1 MRRQSKYSPL
11 FHVIVASLGGLQ
23 FGFNTA
29 IIAGVLLSVT
39 RIFHLTQW
47 QQGIFAS
54 SILLGALLGSSCSGI
69 LADRLGRKGAQ
80 QCSAIIFIIGGI
92 LLFFTGTFHLFVF
105 GRFIQGL
112 GVGIVSM
119 VVPMYLAE
127 IAPSESRGAYVS
139 VNQLAITIGIVVAY
153 LLNWIF
159 EHSDW
164 HVVFFISTMIA
175 IIYLIGLIFIP
186 ESTVYRQ
193 KMKSRKNIWKLLFFR
208 KRLRRILAFGV
219 ILSALQQFT
228 GINIVIYFAP
238 TILQTIGN
246 AETGYAISTA
256 LFLGLINVIAT
267 IISLWL
273 IDRVGRRKL
282 LIGSVFFMMLSL
294 FTIGI
299 GLYKKIAMVESIT
312 FASLIIY
319 IVAFAVGMGPITWL
333 LISEIYP
340 LRIRGQAMS
349 IATFANW
356 LSNYI
361 VSLTF
366 LPIMYLLTPSG
377 AFLLYGF
384 IALFALLFVFKRVPE
399 TKGKSLTE
407 ISKELN
413 VNSL

>member
-1 MRRQSKYSPL
+1 MHNQNKYLSL
-11 FHVIVASLGGLQ
+11 FHVVVASLGGLQ

-39 RIFHLTQW
+39 KIFQLTQW
-47 QQGIFAS
+47 EQGIFAS
-54 SILLGALLGSSCSGI
+54 SILLGALLGSSLSGI
-69 LADRLGRKGAQ
+69 LADQLGRKGAQ
-80 QCSAIIFIIGGI
+80 QCSAAIFIIGGI
-92 LLFFTGTFHLFVF
+92 ILFFTSTFHLFVF
-105 GRFIQGL
+105 GRFTQGL

-127 IAPSESRGAYVS
+127 IAPSKYRGAYVS
-139 VNQLAITIGIVVAY
+139 VNQLAITIGIVLAY
-153 LLNWIF
+153 LINWF
-159 EHSDW
+159 FAYSDW
-164 HVVFFISTMIA
+164 HIIFSVSIGIA
-175 IIYLIGLIFIP
+175 IIYFIALLFIP
-186 ESTVYRQ
+186 ESMVYSQ
-193 KMKSRKNIWKLLFFR
+193 KMKSSKNIWKLLFFR
-208 KRLRRILAFGV
+208 KRLRRILSFGV

-238 TILQTIGN
+238 TIFQRIGN
-246 AETGYAISTA
+246 TETGYAISTA
-256 LFLGLINVIAT
+256 LFLSVINVIAT

-273 IDRVGRRKL
+273 IDRIGRRKL
-282 LIGSVFFMMLSL
+282 LISSVFFMMLSL
-294 FTIGI
+294 FIIGI
-299 GLYKKIAMVESIT
+299 GLYRNVMMVRWVT

-319 IVAFAVGMGPITWL
+319 IVAFAIGMGPITWL

-340 LRIRGQAMS
+340 IRIRGQAMS

-366 LPIMYLLTPSG
+366 LQIMYLLTPGG

-384 IALFALLFVFKRVPE
+384 IAFFALLFVFRRVPE

-407 ISKELN
+407 ISKELHL
-413 VNSL
+413 NSL

>member
-1 MRRQSKYSPL
+1 MQTQIKYLSL

-39 RIFHLTQW
+39 RIFYLTQW

-54 SILLGALLGSSCSGI
+54 SILLGALVGSSSSGI
-69 LADRLGRKGAQ
+69 LADRFGRKGAQ

-92 LLFFTGTFHLFVF
+92 ILLFAGTFHLFVF

-127 IAPSESRGAYVS
+127 IAPSKYRGAYVS
-139 VNQLAITIGIVVAY
+139 VNQLAITMGIVLAY
-153 LLNWIF
+153 LLNWLF
-159 EHSDW
+159 VYRDW
-164 HVVFFISTMIA
+164 HIIFFVSIGIA
-175 IIYLIGLIFIP
+175 VTYLIGLTFIP
-186 ESTVYRQ
+186 ESTAYRQ
-193 KMKSRKNIWKLLFFR
+193 KMKSGKNIWKLLFFR
-208 KRLRRILAFGV
+208 KRLRRILGFGV

-238 TILQTIGN
+238 TILQAIGN
-246 AETGYAISTA
+246 TETGYAISTA
-256 LFLGLINVIAT
+256 LFLSVINVIAT

-273 IDRVGRRKL
+273 IDQIGRRKL
-282 LIGSVFFMMLSL
+282 LVTSVFFMMLSL

-299 GLYKKIAMVESIT
+299 GLYSNGMMVKSIT

-319 IVAFAVGMGPITWL
+319 IVAFAIGMGPITWL

-340 LRIRGQAMS
+340 IRIRGQAMS

-366 LPIMYLLTPSG
+366 LPIMYMLTPSG

-399 TKGKSLTE
+399 TKGKSLVE

>member
-1 MRRQSKYSPL
+1 MQTQIKYLSL

-39 RIFHLTQW
+39 RIFYLTQW

-54 SILLGALLGSSCSGI
+54 SILLGALVGSSSSGI

-92 LLFFTGTFHLFVF
+92 ILLFTDTFHLFVF

-127 IAPSESRGAYVS
+127 IAPSKYRGAYVS
-139 VNQLAITIGIVVAY
+139 VNQLAITMGIVLAY
-153 LLNWIF
+153 LLNWLF
-159 EHSDW
+159 VYRDW
-164 HVVFFISTMIA
+164 HIIFFVSIGIA
-175 IIYLIGLIFIP
+175 VTYLIGLTFIP
-186 ESTVYRQ
+186 ESTAYRQ
-193 KMKSRKNIWKLLFFR
+193 KMKSGKNIWKLLFFR
-208 KRLRRILAFGV
+208 KRLRRILGFGV

-238 TILQTIGN
+238 TILQAIGN
-246 AETGYAISTA
+246 TETGYAISTA
-256 LFLGLINVIAT
+256 LFLSVINVIAT
-267 IISLWL
+267 MISLWL
-273 IDRVGRRKL
+273 IDRIGRRKL
-282 LIGSVFFMMLSL
+282 LVTSVFFMMLSL

-299 GLYKKIAMVESIT
+299 GLYSNGMMVKSIT

-319 IVAFAVGMGPITWL
+319 IVAFAIGMGPITWL

-340 LRIRGQAMS
+340 IRIRGQAMS

-366 LPIMYLLTPSG
+366 LPIMYILTPSG

-399 TKGKSLTE
+399 TKGKSLVE

>member
-1 MRRQSKYSPL
+1 MHHQNKYLSL

-39 RIFHLTQW
+39 RVFQLNQW
-47 QQGIFAS
+47 EQGIFAS
-54 SILLGALLGSSCSGI
+54 SILLGALLGSSSGGF
-69 LADRLGRKGAQ
+69 LADKLGRKGAQ
-80 QCSAIIFIIGGI
+80 QCAAIIFIVGGLI
-92 LLFFTGTFHLFVF
+92 LFFTSTFRLFVF

-127 IAPSESRGAYVS
+127 IAPSKYRGAYVS
-139 VNQLAITIGIVVAY
+139 VNQLAITIGIVLAY
-153 LLNWIF
+153 LINWLF
-159 EHSDW
+159 AYSDW
-164 HVVFFISTMIA
+164 HITFSISVGIA
-175 IIYLIGLIFIP
+175 IIYWLGLIVIP
-186 ESTVYRQ
+186 ESTVYKQ
-193 KMKSRKNIWKLLFFR
+193 KMKSSKSLWKLLFFR
-208 KRLRRILAFGV
+208 KRLRRLLSLGV
-219 ILSALQQFT
+219 TLSALQQFT

-238 TILQTIGN
+238 TIFQTIGN
-246 AETGYAISTA
+246 TESGHAISTA
-256 LFLGLINVIAT
+256 LFLSVINVIAT

-273 IDRVGRRKL
+273 IDRIGRRKL
-282 LIGSVFFMMLSL
+282 LISSVFFMMLSL
-294 FTIGI
+294 FIIGI
-299 GLYKKIAMVESIT
+299 GLYRSAMMGRWIT
-312 FASLIIY
+312 FSSLIIY
-319 IVAFAVGMGPITWL
+319 IIAFAIGMGPITWL

-340 LRIRGQAMS
+340 VRIRGHAMS

-384 IALFALLFVFKRVPE
+384 ITLFALLFVSKRVPE

-407 ISKELN
+407 ISKELH